1 MDNVVPFAPRPN
13 AGGGWTAAERE
24 RLSELAERLSASGVK
39 VEVVYGMTD
48 EGDPWCVI
56 KDDQEEVLIHVAR
69 INGSF
74 VIHDASVDTI
84 QQGETL
90 WSATDRLLGGDWRDS
105 REDVVVSLSARQAQ
119 TFVALVVAAT
129 FIQHAD
135 EAEAATLTSDVE
147 HQPQA
152 EAAML
157 TSAAAAQSS
166 AEEPQRQDLL
176 APQQHLSSEADSA
189 ATAAPAPTEETADAP
204 APPALSEPETVQAA
218 VIDDDLTTPDSEI
231 QDVALATAPEPQ
243 GSNLKGT
250 DGDDLLV
257 GGAGGD
263 TIQGGAGDDTL
274 HGLAGDDSLA
284 GGSGADQLYGGDGN
298 DTLDGGT
305 APEGR
310 FDFLDGGAG
319 DDQLHLNG
327 ATLAKGGQGA
337 DTFIFSGHPAPDG
350 LMGMVLDYSTRDG
363 DRLMLAGKDAKVVSQ
378 QDQANIFEGRPE
390 FSAQFNIA
398 KTQPGVRVGVDLDGD
413 GREDGYFLVGRPMGE
428 AHQELKVAVIDS
440 GWTDQADPHALLQ
453 AFHHLAADNGD
464 FLA

>member
-1 MDNVVPFAPRPN
+1 MDNVVPFAPRPS

-24 RLSELAERLSASGVK
+24 RLSELAERLSASGAK

-147 HQPQA
+147 HQPQPD
-152 EAAML
+152 AAML
-157 TSAAAAQSS
+157 TSPAAAQSG

-176 APQQHLSSEADSA
+176 APQQHLASEADATATTTPAPNEEAA
-189 ATAAPAPTEETADAP
+189 ATTPAHAALPEPA
-204 APPALSEPETVQAA
+204 QAA
-218 VIDDDLTTPDSEI
+218 AIVNDLATPDSEI
-231 QDVALATAPEPQ
+231 QDIALAAAAEPQ
-243 GSNLKGT
+243 GANLTGT

-274 HGLAGDDSLA
+274 QGLAGDDSLA
-284 GGSGADQLYGGDGN
+284 GGAGADQLYGGDGD

-305 APEGR
+305 APDGR

-319 DDQLHLNG
+319 QDQLHLEG
-327 ATLAKGGQGA
+327 ATLAKGGAGA
-337 DTFIFSGHPAPDG
+337 DTFIFAARPAPDG
-350 LMGMVLDYSTRDG
+350 LMGMVLDFSSREG
-363 DRLMLAGKDAKVVSQ
+363 DRLVVAGQDAKVVSQ

-390 FSAQFNIA
+390 FSEQFNIA

-413 GREDGYFLVGRPMGE
+413 GREDGYFLVARPMTEGP
-428 AHQELKVAVIDS
+428 QELKVAVVDAGS
-440 GWTDQADPHALLQ
+440 SADADPHALLE
-453 AFHHLAADNGD
+453 AFHHLPANGD
-464 FLA
+464 FLS

>member
-24 RLSELAERLSASGVK
+24 RLSELAERLSSNGVK

-74 VIHDASVDTI
+74 VIHDASIDTI

-105 REDVVVSLSARQAQ
+105 REDVVVSLSGRQAQ

-147 HQPQA
+147 HQSQPEGA
-152 EAAML
+152 IL
-157 TSAAAAQSS
+157 TSAVATQSA

-176 APQQHLSSEADSA
+176 APQAHLTSDSEGPTSSSS
-189 ATAAPAPTEETADAP
+189 TAATEETPDAP
-204 APPALSEPETVQAA
+204 SPAAFSTPEPIQSAA
-218 VIDDDLTTPDSEI
+218 IEDDVTTPDTQAAAI
-231 QDVALATAPEPQ
+231 AAAPEPH
-243 GSNLKGT
+243 GSNLRG
-250 DGDDLLV
+250 DDSDDLLI

-263 TIQGGAGDDTL
+263 TIEGGAGDDTL

-305 APEGR
+305 TPEGR

-319 DDQLHLNG
+319 DDQLQLHG
-327 ATLAKGGQGA
+327 ATLAKGGEGA
-337 DTFIFSGHPAPDG
+337 DTFIFSGPPAPDG
-350 LMGMVLDYSTRDG
+350 FMGMVLDYSSRDG
-363 DRLMLAGKDAKVVSQ
+363 DRLLLAGRDVKVVSQ
-378 QDQANIFEGRPE
+378 QDQTNVFEGRPE
-390 FSAQFNIA
+390 FQAQFNVA

-413 GREDGYFLVGRPMGE
+413 GKEDGYFLLARPPGE
-428 AHQELKVAVIDS
+428 AHQDVQVAVIDA
-440 GWTDQADPHALLQ
+440 GWSDHADPQALLQ
-453 AFHHLAADNGD
+453 AFHHLNANNGD